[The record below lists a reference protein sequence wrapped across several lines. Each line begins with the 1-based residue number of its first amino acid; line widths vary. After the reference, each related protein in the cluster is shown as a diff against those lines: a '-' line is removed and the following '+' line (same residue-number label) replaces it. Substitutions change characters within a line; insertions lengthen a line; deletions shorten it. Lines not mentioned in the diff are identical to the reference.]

1 MEDLWK
7 LHTMEYRLTDLA
19 ERAEYEKI
27 VRRFHEEEEHSHRS
41 QRLYG
46 QARLRPA
53 PKSESDQD

>member
-27 VRRFHEEEEHSHRS
+27 VRRFHQEEESSHRS
-41 QRLYG
+41 QLLYG
-46 QARLRPA
+46 QASLRPA
-53 PKSESDQD
+53 TKSDSDQD